1 MKLSDFSVDK
11 PVTTVML
18 ILIIVLLGGIAFTR
32 LSVDLF
38 PDMTIPVI
46 SVSTQYEG
54 AAPEEIEQSV
64 TRPLEE
70 GLVTVDDID
79 SIRSTSREGLSQV
92 TLEFDWGTD
101 MDMAAVDVRE
111 QVSLLKRALPNEA
124 EEPIVRKVDLDQIPI
139 LILGISSN
147 QRSGIEL
154 KEYAEENIKDKL
166 ERIPGLA
173 SASIV
178 SGENRQININVDR
191 EKLEGYNLTINQVT
205 NALRQENINLPGG
218 EITER
223 PTEYLLRT
231 EGQFESIEEIKNVII
246 AMRQQKPITVKD
258 IAEIEDRYADRNVYV
273 RLDGETTVGAM
284 ITKQSGANTVEV
296 INRAKKEL
304 EKIKKGLPSDINI
317 KISRDQSDFIKKSIA
332 TVQENVLLGGLF
344 AVIVLFL
351 FLRSFRSTFII
362 SMAIPIT
369 IVAAFGLMYYSG
381 YTLNLMTL
389 GGLALGVGMLVDN
402 SVVVLENI
410 FRHLRQEGAQ
420 PIQAAKKGSSEV
432 GTAVFASTMT
442 TLAVFIPISFVEGI
456 AKELFGPFSM
466 TVAFALLASFIIA
479 ITFVPMA
486 SARLLSF
493 TNVENSRDKNQ
504 DKNEEGLAVRVAN
517 KVLDSYQNIL
527 DWCLSHRKT
536 VITLTVLLFVASLAL
551 FPLIG
556 QEFMPSSEQNS
567 FRIMLELPVG
577 TDLDTTNQEAK
588 RIEEI
593 IAEVPEVK
601 VAFSLIGDSGG
612 RGSTSS
618 SGEAMFMIRLTDKE
632 KRERSTTEIQ
642 EAIRSKLPLIPGAE
656 IRFAEASMIGGGG
669 GGGSPLQIKIFGDDL
684 DRLEAIAKQVK
695 EEAKKVESTRDV
707 YSSVDEGK
715 PEIRLD
721 VDRKRA
727 ADLGLGINQIGSTIE
742 TYVNGRTATQY
753 HGTADGD
760 TIDIEVR
767 LAKEDRTDIEQLSSL
782 KIMSPKGEFIPL
794 DSVAK
799 IVKTEGPTS
808 IEREDQERY
817 ISVYSDLKGN
827 KLGSVVA
834 SIRDRVE
841 SNIEL
846 SPNYRIEYSGE
857 NEDMKETFKNL
868 SLALI
873 VAIIL
878 VYMVLASQFESLL
891 HPFTVMLTLPLT
903 LIGVLTALFLT
914 GETLSATSMI
924 GVIMLAGIV
933 VNNAIVLVD
942 YINILRSRGIER
954 REAILKAGPVRLRPV
969 LMTALTTILGL
980 IPVAAGWG
988 SGSEGMAPMGIAVI
1002 GGLTT
1007 ATFLTLLVIPTL
1019 YLTLEEIKEFM
1030 IDLPKKVKD
1039 KIAG

>member
-1 MKLSDFSVDK
+1 MKLSDFSVYR

-18 ILIIVLLGGIAFTR
+18 ILIIVFLGGIAFTR

-46 SVSTQYEG
+46 SVSTQYSG

-70 GLVTVDDID
+70 GLATVDDID
-79 SIRSTSREGLSQV
+79 TISSTSREGLSQV
-92 TLEFDWGTD
+92 TLQFDWGTD

-111 QVSLLKRALPNEA
+111 QVSLIKRALPDAA

-139 LILGISSN
+139 LILGISSD
-147 QRSGIEL
+147 QRSEIEL
-154 KEYAEENIKDKL
+154 KEYAEEHIKNKL

-178 SGENRQININVDR
+178 SGENRQINVNIDR
-191 EKLEGYNLTINQVT
+191 QKLEGYNLSINQVT
-205 NALRQENINLPGG
+205 SALRQQNINLPGG

-231 EGQFESIEEIKNVII
+231 EGQFEDIEDIKNVII
-246 AMRQQKPITVKD
+246 AMRQQKPIKVKD
-258 IAEIEDRYADRNVYV
+258 VAEVEDGYADRNVYV
-273 RLDGETTVGAM
+273 RLNGETTVGAM
-284 ITKQSGANTVEV
+284 VTKQSGANTVEV

-304 EKIKKGLPSDINI
+304 EKIKKELPSDINI
-317 KISRDQSDFIKKSIA
+317 KISRDQSEFIKKSIN
-332 TVQENVLLGGLF
+332 TVQENVILGGLF

-369 IVAAFGLMYYSG
+369 IIAAFGLMYYSG

-410 FRHLRQEGAQ
+410 FRHLRQEGAG

-442 TLAVFIPISFVEGI
+442 TLAVFVPISFIEGI

-466 TVAFALLASFIIA
+466 TIAFALLASFIIA
-479 ITFVPMA
+479 VTFVPMA
-486 SARLLSF
+486 SAKLLSY
-493 TNVENSRDKNQ
+493 NSAETSQKETE
-504 DKNEEGLAVRVAN
+504 EEGMAVRAAN
-517 KVLDSYQNIL
+517 KVLNIYRNML
-527 DWCLSHRKT
+527 DWSLSHRKT
-536 VITLTVLLFVASLAL
+536 VITLTVILFVASLAL

-556 QEFMPSSEQNS
+556 KEFMPSSERNA

-577 TDLDTTNQEAK
+577 TDLNTTNQEAK
-588 RIEEI
+588 KIEEV
-593 IAEVPEVK
+593 IAQVPEVK
-601 VAFSLIGDSGG
+601 VAFSLVGDSGG
-612 RGSTSS
+612 RGSTSGS
-618 SGEAMFMIRLTDKE
+618 NEVMFMVRLTDKE
-632 KRERSTTEIQ
+632 ERERSTSEIQ
-642 EAIRSKLPLIPGAE
+642 EAIRSKLPLIAGAE
-656 IRFAEASMIGGGG
+656 IRFAEASMLGGG
-669 GGGSPLQIKIFGDDL
+669 GGGSPLQIKIFGDNL
-684 DRLEAIAKQVK
+684 DRLEMLAKQVK
-695 EEAKKVESTRDV
+695 EEAKQVKDTRDV
-707 YSSVDEGK
+707 YSSVDVGK
-715 PEIRLD
+715 PEINLD
-721 VDRKRA
+721 IDRKRA
-727 ADLGLGINQIGSTIE
+727 ADLGLGINQIGKTIE
-742 TYVNGRTATQY
+742 SYVNGRTATQY
-753 HGTADGD
+753 HGTTDGD

-767 LAKEDRTDIEQLSSL
+767 LAQEDRTNMEQLSL
-782 KIMSPKGEFIPL
+782 MKIMNSKGQFISL

-808 IEREDQERY
+808 INREDQERY
-817 ISVYSDLKGN
+817 VSVYSDLKGN
-827 KLGSVVA
+827 DLGSVVA

-846 SPNYRIEYSGE
+846 PNNYRIEYSGE

-868 SLALI
+868 SMALI

-891 HPFTVMLTLPLT
+891 HPFIVMLTLPLT

-924 GVIMLAGIV
+924 GIIMLAGIV

-942 YINILRSRGIER
+942 YINILRSRGLNR
-954 REAILKAGPVRLRPV
+954 REAILEAGPVRLRPV
-969 LMTALTTILGL
+969 LMTVFTTILGL

-1019 YLTLEEIKEFM
+1019 YLTLERVKEIV
-1030 IDLPKKVKD
+1030 IAIPSNVKD